1 MIRGSHAQVMK
12 PVHVPSSRPQ
22 IPCFFFFF
30 LEHRMH
36 ASLDLKESIMSVS
49 QNQKKKKTHNV
60 SVQGRRKIIILSI
73 E

>member
-22 IPCFFFFF
+22 IPCFFF

-49 QNQKKKKTHNV
+49 QNQKKKKEKHIM
-60 SVQGRRKIIILSI
+60 SLSKGG
-73 E
+73 EK